1 MKGNRYHKKKNL
13 LNQFLAG
20 YTYRYEPLGPEITEK
35 ALALQTDWCT
45 WRDCEASDMLSAE
58 NRVIE
63 KVLKNWSRLEGP
75 IRGRAAGQ

>member
-1 MKGNRYHKKKNL
+1 MT
-13 LNQFLAG
+13 Q
-20 YTYRYEPLGPEITEK
+20 K

-63 KVLKNWSRLEGP
+63 KVLKNWSSLKGSHRRRP
-75 IRGRAAGQ
+75 AGR